1 MTIEHAERHQHREIG
16 AVSQRLQGQVARG
29 QVWSYRTRPGE
40 EGSLLVVGAIDRAPG
55 RGRVVHVKVT
65 GVLFKAPQ
73 LPGGYAHEIM
83 HLTLTE
89 DALLESVTEQ
99 VDAPGV
105 TLRGFD
111 GGYANWLDAYEAG
124 TLFVQKVP
132 LAKALT
138 ALEESGQQ

>member
-1 MTIEHAERHQHREIG
+1 MGVACTNDVEYLEP
-16 AVSQRLQGQVARG
+16 VTDSSFARG
-29 QVWSYRTRPGE
+29 QVWSYQTRPGE
-40 EGSLLVVGAIDRAPG
+40 EGSLLVVGAIDRAP
-55 RGRVVHVKVT
+55 RSGRVVHIKVT
-65 GVLFKAPQ
+65 GVFFKAPQ

-99 VDAPGV
+99 VDVPGV

-124 TLFVQKVP
+124 TTYVRKVP
-132 LAKALT
+132 LAEALT
-138 ALEESGQQ
+138 ALEESGLQ

>member
-1 MTIEHAERHQHREIG
+1 
-16 AVSQRLQGQVARG
+16 
-29 QVWSYRTRPGE
+29 
-40 EGSLLVVGAIDRAPG
+40 LVVGAIDRAPG